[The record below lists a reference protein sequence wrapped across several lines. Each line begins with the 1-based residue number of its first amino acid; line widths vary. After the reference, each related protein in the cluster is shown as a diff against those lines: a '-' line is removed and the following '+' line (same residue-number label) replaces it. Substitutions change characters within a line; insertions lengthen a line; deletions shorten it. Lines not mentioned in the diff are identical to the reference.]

1 MSDNGLLALSAPAR
15 DAAAVVPR
23 DDADG
28 VFMLDGFAEISG
40 QQSLVQP
47 LAYRTSA
54 IPSPLDSDEQP
65 AQLLSLESAEPGVS
79 DSPLHNL
86 TAGSRNGQP
95 ISIDAGISG
104 PSPSTTTTCSSS
116 DDLDPEAFP
125 AIRSSSGSSSRST
138 FHQLSGSWSKGSIL
152 TSLHNNGQG
161 NSMSRNLNNT
171 STSTSSVIP
180 DPLLVQGAPRRDG
193 LRNRAEE
200 EADELKF
207 VLELS
212 LAEARSRGEL

>member
-54 IPSPLDSDEQP
+54 IPSPLNSDEQP

-79 DSPLHNL
+79 DSPLRNL
-86 TAGSRNGQP
+86 TAGSGNGQP
-95 ISIDAGISG
+95 ISMDARTSG
-104 PSPSTTTTCSSS
+104 PSLSTTTCSSS

-138 FHQLSGSWSKGSIL
+138 FHQLSGSWSKGGIL

-161 NSMSRNLNNT
+161 NPMSRNLNNT